1 MRAKAL
7 DQFLYLLWYR
17 TKSIFLNP
25 FHWCVVGVYWLLLG
39 YIFALLIEQT
49 GRAYLGAPIWWCA
62 LFSMMGSPIL
72 CMNLFSKNNRAD
84 FTLLLQTIQIPSS
97 CIILSHYIPL
107 LMLFLIIDSC
117 LLTQWVFLKHYG
129 NPDLGLHASAF
140 LGLFGLQAAY
150 LSLGIL
156 CAAMTRSNLSSL
168 FSHFGLLVT
177 SWLLYYA
184 NHLFQ
189 DNLMWVSNILREFSL
204 YKHFYAFLQG
214 AYFEHDALA
223 LGICIILPLYF
234 ASLAL
239 KK

>member
-17 TKSIFLNP
+17 TKSIFLSP
-25 FHWCVVGVYWLLLG
+25 FHWCLVGVYWLLLG

-84 FTLLLQTIQIPSS
+84 FTLLLQTIQIPSA
-97 CIILSHYIPL
+97 CIILSHYIPI

-140 LGLFGLQAAY
+140 LGLL
-150 LSLGIL
+150 
-156 CAAMTRSNLSSL
+156 
-168 FSHFGLLVT
+168 HFRLPI
-177 SWLLYYA
+177 YR
-184 NHLFQ
+184 
-189 DNLMWVSNILREFSL
+189 WV
-204 YKHFYAFLQG
+204 
-214 AYFEHDALA
+214 YFVQR
-223 LGICIILPLYF
+223 
-234 ASLAL
+234 
-239 KK
+239 